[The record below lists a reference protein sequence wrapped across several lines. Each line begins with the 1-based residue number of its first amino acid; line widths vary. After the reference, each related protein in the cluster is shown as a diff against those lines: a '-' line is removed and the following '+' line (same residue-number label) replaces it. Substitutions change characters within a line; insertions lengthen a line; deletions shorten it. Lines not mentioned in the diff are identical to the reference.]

1 MKLKVF
7 FYSYCCRY
15 CCCCFPLLT
24 LVQQSSCQQITK
36 LVNSIIKNSNRNTR
50 APWDNL
56 FTLNP
61 LNKYTLRVRGKSR
74 DKSTNVVLTL
84 NKCNTRFSNIYNVR
98 KLIMFL
104 LVNMCRFFSAEKW
117 QIRHN
122 KFLVSTLYTLKKV
135 QHYFAVVD
143 VILNRFHLISF

>member
-24 LVQQSSCQQITK
+24 LVIALPTSSCQQITK

-56 FTLNP
+56 FTVNP

-74 DKSTNVVLTL
+74 DKSTNVALTL
-84 NKCNTRFSNIYNVR
+84 NKCNTRFSNIYNIR

-104 LVNMCRFFSAEKW
+104 LVNMCRFFSAEK
-117 QIRHN
+117 
-122 KFLVSTLYTLKKV
+122 
-135 QHYFAVVD
+135 
-143 VILNRFHLISF
+143 